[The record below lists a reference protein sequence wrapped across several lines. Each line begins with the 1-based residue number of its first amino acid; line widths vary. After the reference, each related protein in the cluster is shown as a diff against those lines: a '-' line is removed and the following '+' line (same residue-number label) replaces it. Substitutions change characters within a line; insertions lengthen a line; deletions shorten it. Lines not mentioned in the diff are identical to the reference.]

1 VSRLSGKRA
10 LVTGGGSGIG
20 RATCRRFAAEGA
32 AVVVADLLGERAEEV
47 AAESGGTAVQADVTV
62 AADVGRMVEA
72 AGRIDVLV
80 NNAGGGF
87 ADDLLEVSEEEW
99 DGDVTVNLK
108 SAFLCSKA
116 VLPGMIEQG
125 SGVIVNIASVNGIA
139 FFANEPY
146 SAAKAG
152 LISLTRSMAVRYGKH
167 GIRAVAIAPG
177 TIRSPIWQERVDKEP
192 AIFERLVRWYPLGRV
207 GEPEDVAN
215 AAAFLASDDASW
227 ISGDVLRVDGGLLAG
242 NSGSTGGKLHS
253 IRPSVRF
260 KARMLCA
267 PTISTLPL
275 ELAWTTARGRQATSG
290 TQGAAQQLP
299 RQVAVRHAPSRP
311 TRSRSPRSRR
321 PRAARRSPP
330 PTPTSSPT
338 STRAWARS
346 WAPRTRSARSR
357 RASPAAPSSC
367 SSSGPPCPCAGSAA

>member
-1 VSRLSGKRA
+1 MSRLDGKRA

-20 RATCRRFAAEGA
+20 RATCRRFASEGA
-32 AVVVADLLGERAEEV
+32 TVVVADLLGERAEEV
-47 AAESGGTAVQADVTV
+47 AAEIGGAAVEADVTV
-62 AADVGRMVEA
+62 AADVARMVEA

-87 ADDLLEVSEEEW
+87 ADDLLEISEEEW
-99 DGDVTVNLK
+99 DLDVTVNLK

-167 GIRAVAIAPG
+167 GVRVVAIAPG
-177 TIRSPIWQERVDKEP
+177 TIRSPLWQERVDKEP

-242 NSGSTGGKLHS
+242 NAQM
-253 IRPSVRF
+253 
-260 KARMLCA
+260 AR
-267 PTISTLPL
+267 
-275 ELAWTTARGRQATSG
+275 EL
-290 TQGAAQQLP
+290 
-299 RQVAVRHAPSRP
+299 VANF
-311 TRSRSPRSRR
+311 SPDDE
-321 PRAARRSPP
+321 A
-330 PTPTSSPT
+330 
-338 STRAWARS
+338 
-346 WAPRTRSARSR
+346 
-357 RASPAAPSSC
+357 
-367 SSSGPPCPCAGSAA
+367 

>member
-1 VSRLSGKRA
+1 MSRLEGKRA
-10 LVTGGGSGIG
+10 IVTGGGSGIG

-47 AAESGGTAVQADVTV
+47 AAEIGGTAVRADVTV
-62 AADVGRMVEA
+62 AADVARMVDA

-87 ADDLLEVSEEEW
+87 ADDLLEISEEEW
-99 DGDVTVNLK
+99 DTDLAVNLK

-125 SGVIVNIASVNGIA
+125 SGVILNISSVNGMA

-177 TIRSPIWQERVDKEP
+177 TIRTPLWQERVDKAP
-192 AIFERLVRWYPLGRV
+192 AIFDRLIRWYPLGRV

-215 AAAFLASDDASW
+215 AAAFLASDDAAW
-227 ISGDVLRVDGGLLAG
+227 ITGEILRVDGGLLAG
-242 NSGSTGGKLHS
+242 NAQM
-253 IRPSVRF
+253 
-260 KARMLCA
+260 AR
-267 PTISTLPL
+267 
-275 ELAWTTARGRQATSG
+275 EL
-290 TQGAAQQLP
+290 
-299 RQVAVRHAPSRP
+299 VANF
-311 TRSRSPRSRR
+311 SPDDE
-321 PRAARRSPP
+321 
-330 PTPTSSPT
+330 
-338 STRAWARS
+338 
-346 WAPRTRSARSR
+346 
-357 RASPAAPSSC
+357 
-367 SSSGPPCPCAGSAA
+367 